1 MNTPRAATLV
11 ATLALACS
19 TLTWA
24 QSPEAE
30 AKQDAADIARL
41 VEVLQIRAG
50 TAVADVGTAGGALS
64 LLLSPIVGPSGRVFA
79 TDVNKDRIAEINAA
93 VAKARVT
100 NVTVIE
106 GDANRTNLPDACCEA
121 IFMRHVYHHFGDPT
135 RMNQSLYQGLKP
147 GGRLAISDF
156 PPTSKR
162 SAEPG
167 KRNTGDFHGVM
178 PATVIEELKAA
189 GFDTPHEAPWS
200 HPSGFLVVA
209 EKKRPAIS
217 SAGNRRRNHPR

>member
-1 MNTPRAATLV
+1 MKTHRAASLV
-11 ATLALACS
+11 ATLAIAWS
-19 TLTWA
+19 ALTAA

-79 TDVNKDRIAEINAA
+79 TDVNKDRIADIKAN
-93 VAKARVT
+93 VAKAGVT
-100 NVTVIE
+100 NVTIIE
-106 GDANRTNLPDACCEA
+106 GDPNRTNLPDACCEA
-121 IFMRHVYHHFGDPT
+121 IFMRHVYHHFGDPA

-156 PPTSKR
+156 APTSKQ
-162 SAEPG
+162 SAAPG
-167 KRNTGDFHGVM
+167 KRNDGDFHGVM
-178 PATVIEELKAA
+178 PETVIQELTAA
-189 GFDTPHEAPWS
+189 GFANARQESWS

-209 EKKRPAIS
+209 EKKR
-217 SAGNRRRNHPR
+217 